1 MWAVT
6 FCTFSPATVRL
17 GMSQKPASFKDLE
30 ASKLSA
36 VEKPNQINDLHL
48 AN

>member
-1 MWAVT
+1 MCAIAL
-6 FCTFSPATVRL
+6 CAFSPATVSL

-36 VEKPNQINDLHL
+36 VEKLNQINNLHL
-48 AN
+48 AS